1 MSKITG
7 KKFSKFIVEKG
18 SIAMDGISLT
28 VNDVSDSEN
37 PTFSVNII
45 PHTKQFTTW
54 SDIAINSKINLEVDP
69 IARYVLKSK

>member
-1 MSKITG
+1 
-7 KKFSKFIVEKG
+7 
-18 SIAMDGISLT
+18 MDGISLT
-28 VNDVSDSEN
+28 VNDVNDSEN